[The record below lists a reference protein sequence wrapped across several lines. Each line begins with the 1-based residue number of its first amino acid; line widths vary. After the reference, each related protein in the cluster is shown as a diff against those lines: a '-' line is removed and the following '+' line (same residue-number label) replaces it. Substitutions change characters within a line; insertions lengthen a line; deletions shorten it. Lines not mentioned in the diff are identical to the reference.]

1 MRNWIVAIAVLALL
15 GVGGFYAMKMLSPPP
30 ADLDLARSKETAN
43 GRYTVAVEPEA
54 EPLQTGTL
62 HTWLVTV
69 TSNGTPVTDAQI
81 SVDGGMPQH
90 GHGLPTAPQATG
102 HIGEGRYRIEG
113 VRFNMGG
120 WWVLKLTVDSPA
132 GRDDVEFNL
141 TL

>member
-1 MRNWIVAIAVLALL
+1 MRKWIVVAAVLAVL

-30 ADLDLARSKETAN
+30 TDLDLARSRSTMN
-43 GRYTVAVEPEA
+43 GLYTVAIEPEA
-54 EPLQTGTL
+54 EPLQTGAL

-69 TSNGTPVTDAQI
+69 TREGAPATDAQI
-81 SVDGGMPQH
+81 AVDGGMPQH
-90 GHGLPTAPQATG
+90 GHGLPTAPKATS

-132 GRDDVEFNL
+132 GRDEVEFNV

>member
-1 MRNWIVAIAVLALL
+1 MRKWIVAIAVLALL

-102 HIGEGRYRIEG
+102 HIGEGRYQIEG

>member
-1 MRNWIVAIAVLALL
+1 MRKWIVVAAVLAVL

-30 ADLDLARSKETAN
+30 ADLDLARSKVTAN
-43 GRYTVAVEPEA
+43 GLYTVAIEPES

-69 TSNGTPVTDAQI
+69 TSDGTPVTDAQI
-81 SVDGGMPQH
+81 AVDGGMPQH
-90 GHGLPTAPQATG
+90 GHGLPTAPKATS

-120 WWVLKLTVDSPA
+120 WWVLKLGIAASA
-132 GRDDVEFNL
+132 GDDEVEFNIAL
-141 TL
+141 

>member
-1 MRNWIVAIAVLALL
+1 MRKWIVAIAVLALL